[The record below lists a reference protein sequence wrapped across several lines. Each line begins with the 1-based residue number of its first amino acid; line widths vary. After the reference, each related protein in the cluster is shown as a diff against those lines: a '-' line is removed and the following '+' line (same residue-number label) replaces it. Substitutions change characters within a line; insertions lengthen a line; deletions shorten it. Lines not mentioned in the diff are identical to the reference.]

1 MNQMEEKKSKIVDND
16 YEETVNN
23 LIRVLPKWGGN
34 IAFDKNDINPDL
46 YSEYQKYTNFN
57 IINTCTIDYFM
68 LAIAFSCE
76 LNENIYTIINIPNNL
91 TEKILIIIDLIKMNE
106 WNWAKTF
113 WILEV
118 LKIQPKRRT
127 FDTFGE
133 EYELFIKHVKQ
144 LQRLNYYC
152 RSESCQNNNFYTNDE
167 FYFENDE
174 NNN

>member
-1 MNQMEEKKSKIVDND
+1 MISLSSEESESDKENTQNNSCKKSFKSRILTSISMNQIEEKKSKIVDND

-46 YSEYQKYTNFN
+46 YSEYQKYTNFK

-106 WNWAKTF
+106 WN
-113 WILEV
+113 
-118 LKIQPKRRT
+118 
-127 FDTFGE
+127 
-133 EYELFIKHVKQ
+133 
-144 LQRLNYYC
+144 
-152 RSESCQNNNFYTNDE
+152 
-167 FYFENDE
+167 
-174 NNN
+174 